1 MDTYR
6 PAQLRRWC
14 SWLALQLGHQ
24 RAWAARRE
32 PADLTR
38 EMRLV
43 GIASLDRQKR
53 QRCVAVRE
61 KPQEALEA
69 KNPPQRLGPIAERF
83 MAAPTQGALTPA
95 EFIDQRADEAVR
107 AFLRCGRDSH
117 VYDRIAGC
125 HPMQTVDE

>member
-6 PAQLRRWC
+6 PAQLRRWYG
-14 SWLALQLGHQ
+14 WLALQCGHQ

-53 QRCVAVRE
+53 QRCAAARE
-61 KPQEALEA
+61 KTQEALEA
-69 KNPPQRLGPIAERF
+69 KDPPQRLGPIAERF
-83 MAAPTQGALTPA
+83 MATATQGAFTPA
-95 EFIDQRADEAVR
+95 EFID
-107 AFLRCGRDSH
+107 
-117 VYDRIAGC
+117 
-125 HPMQTVDE
+125 